1 MQAVSDSRRTSQ
13 PSESTYTMS
22 QNQALLAESSC
33 LETNL
38 TTNENSRIKPSP
50 AEKYHSEQVGY
61 GMNFTDLR
69 RDITSFSP
77 EVHIQIANFLDSPAL
92 MALRLSNSVFHRN
105 IGTKSVINQIKTEIA
120 LKKQKVEQEFT
131 HAAGIDNNEKPIGD
145 YRHRFSTFD
154 TREDRKLLIEKISEI
169 LRDKRLSKHIR
180 EKYTTFNKVV
190 QKHQDENGKLPSS
203 ENWGSYLNSANLERP
218 RLTWISS
225 LTVAVI
231 HSYHQ

>member
-1 MQAVSDSRRTSQ
+1 MQAVSDFRRTSQ

-22 QNQALLAESSC
+22 QNQELLTESSC

-38 TTNENSRIKPSP
+38 TTNENSHIEPP
-50 AEKYHSEQVGY
+50 PVEKTYSEQVGY
-61 GMNFTDLR
+61 GMNFTHLR

-77 EVHIQIANFLDSPAL
+77 EVHIQIANYLDSPAL

-105 IGTKSVINQIKTEIA
+105 IGTNSVINQIKTEIA
-120 LKKQKVEQEFT
+120 LKKQKAEQEFT

-154 TREDRKLLIEKISEI
+154 TREDRKLLIEIISKI
-169 LRDKRLSKHIR
+169 LRDKSLSKHIR

-190 QKHQDENGKLPSS
+190 QKHQDENGQLPSA
-203 ENWGSYLNSANLERP
+203 ENWGNYLRSDNHEGP

-231 HSYHQ
+231 HGYHH